1 MNDFLPSAEDV
12 DRQLEA
18 EFLQDVE
25 DSVSKLDVLLGNLR
39 SHTADTSSGLVE
51 LKKIT
56 HSLLMQG
63 RGINAPTV
71 HLLVHRLSE
80 YLSEIKELGDQHVV
94 DVQVFSDKL
103 QGVLE
108 GDLADVGDTPQ
119 LVRELPAS
127 QFADIDFGD
136 ITQKNIEVLLI
147 IPEKSLSRI
156 VHKELAECGYRISNA
171 RSSFEGFKIALQTKP
186 DMVIASMELSGM
198 KGVDLACAFAAMQP
212 THAMPFAL
220 LTSYNWGHAALDRL
234 PPRCALLRKG
244 KTFGSDL
251 AESLARFRIT

>member
-1 MNDFLPSAEDV
+1 MSDFLPSAEEV

-39 SHTADTSSGLVE
+39 SGSEDKQTGLVE
-51 LKKIT
+51 LQKIA
-56 HSLLMQG
+56 HNLLMLG
-63 RGINAPTV
+63 RGINAPTI

-80 YLSEIKELGDQHVV
+80 YLSEVKELSAQNID
-94 DVQVFSDKL
+94 DAQVFSDKL

-108 GDLADVGDTPQ
+108 GDVSEVGDTPQ
-119 LVRELPAS
+119 LVRELPAR

-136 ITQKNIEVLLI
+136 ITQKDIEVLLI
-147 IPEKSLSRI
+147 IPEKSLARI
-156 VHKELAECGYRISNA
+156 VEKDLAACGYRISNA
-171 RSSFEGFKIALQTKP
+171 RSSFEGFKMALQTHP

-198 KGVDLACAFAAMQP
+198 KGIDLACAFAAMQP

-220 LTSYNWGHAALDRL
+220 LTSYDWGHTALDRL
-234 PPRCALLRKG
+234 PPRAALLRKG

-251 AESLARFRIT
+251 AEALARFRIT